1 MSEHIFS
8 AVLSFSVLAAGT
20 TAVGSEWVAPRQV
33 AASAAVTSLPPV
45 TVIGKRIAAADSVT
59 LPMVVVTGHRVRDT
73 EVAIDDSAAASP
85 TTRSR
90 IE

>member
-8 AVLSFSVLAAGT
+8 AVLTFSVLAAGT

-33 AASAAVTSLPPV
+33 PAVAALPAV

-59 LPMVVVTGHRVRDT
+59 LPMVVVTGHRDSAT
-73 EVAIDDSAAASP
+73 EVAVDDTASA
-85 TTRSR
+85 SR
-90 IE
+90 LQ

>member
-8 AVLSFSVLAAGT
+8 AVLTFSVLAAGT

-33 AASAAVTSLPPV
+33 AAHAAAVTTLPPV

-59 LPMVVVTGHRVRDT
+59 LPMVVVTGHRDCDT
-73 EVAIDDSAAASP
+73 EVAIDDTA
-85 TTRSR
+85 TRSHVQ
-90 IE
+90 

>member
-8 AVLSFSVLAAGT
+8 AVLTFSVLAAGT

-33 AASAAVTSLPPV
+33 AARAAATSLPPV
-45 TVIGKRIAAADSVT
+45 TVIGKRVAAADSVT
-59 LPMVVVTGHRVRDT
+59 LPMVLVTGHRARDT
-73 EVAIDDSAAASP
+73 EVAIDDTAAAAP

>member
-8 AVLSFSVLAAGT
+8 AVLTFSVLAAGT

-33 AASAAVTSLPPV
+33 AAVAALPAV

-59 LPMVVVTGHRVRDT
+59 LPMVVVTGHRHGDT
-73 EVAIDDSAAASP
+73 EVAVDETA
-85 TTRSR
+85 TVSR
-90 IE
+90 VQ